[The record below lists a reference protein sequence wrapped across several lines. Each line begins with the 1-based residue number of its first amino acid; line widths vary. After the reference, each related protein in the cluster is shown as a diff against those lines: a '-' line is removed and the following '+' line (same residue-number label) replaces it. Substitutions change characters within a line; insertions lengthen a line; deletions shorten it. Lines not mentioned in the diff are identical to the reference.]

1 MIQIK
6 LFIIA
11 LPVFLF
17 LDFIW
22 LGLLAKNFYKTE
34 FGSLALRVGDRL
46 APNLPG
52 AAVTYLVLVAGL
64 VFLVINP
71 NIGANLSK
79 LLLTAAIFGLTVY
92 GTYDLINYST
102 LVNWSV
108 KLTIID
114 MVWGMTVCTLT
125 SFITVWVY
133 KLIVK

>member
-11 LPVFLF
+11 LPIFLL

-22 LGLLAKNFYKTE
+22 LGLIAKNFYKTE
-34 FGSLALRVGDRL
+34 FGSLALRVGDNL
-46 APNLPG
+46 APNWTG
-52 AAVTYLVLVAGL
+52 VAVTYLLLVAGL

-71 NIGANLSK
+71 NSESDLSK
-79 LLLTAAIFGLTVY
+79 LLLSATIFGLTVY
-92 GTYDLINYST
+92 GTYDLTNYST

-114 MVWGMTVCTLT
+114 MVWGMAVCATTSVLTLGL
-125 SFITVWVY
+125 Y
-133 KLIVK
+133 KLIIK